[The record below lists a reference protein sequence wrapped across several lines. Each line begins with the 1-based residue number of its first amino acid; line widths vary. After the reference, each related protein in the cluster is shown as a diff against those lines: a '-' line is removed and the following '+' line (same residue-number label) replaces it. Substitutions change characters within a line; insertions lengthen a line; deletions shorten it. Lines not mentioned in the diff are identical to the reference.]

1 MDKANNILEELP
13 YFKQKRK
20 MPLMLT
26 VNSIHY
32 RLIVNPTDRVMDLL
46 RDRLLLFGDNVSCGI
61 DRYENHAILLD
72 GKMTHPSMLMA
83 YQVNGKSI
91 TIIEGSSRSIA
102 EVHSAYFS
110 PI

>member
-46 RDRLLLFGDNVSCGI
+46 RDRLLLFGKKGAGDGVLC
-61 DRYENHAILLD
+61 EHFKVLVD
-72 GKMTHPSMLMA
+72 GKITEPSMLLA
-83 YQVNGKSI
+83 YQVNGKSLV
-91 TIIEGSSRSIA
+91 IIEGLPASIR
-102 EVHSAYFS
+102 
-110 PI
+110 